1 MAFNGLDSKQD
12 TIFPPSRNDL
22 NRGMK
27 LERRTDNNG
36 RWPLKSRG
44 LVRRKSQI
52 VRFMSFSGLCWTA
65 APGQLY
71 YFQASS

>member
-1 MAFNGLDSKQD
+1 MAFNGLGSKQD
-12 TIFPPSRNDL
+12 TIFSPPPNDL

-27 LERRTDNNG
+27 LGHRPTIPDGG
-36 RWPLKSRG
+36 RSRAG
-44 LVRRKSQI
+44 FVHRKSQI